1 LRGTYD
7 LNSTPVDYEKKG
19 NFRPESVFS
28 RKIKAGKRRTYFF
41 DVKATKSNDYFLTIT
56 ESKKRPDES
65 YERFKIFLYK
75 EDFNKFIETM
85 TETIDHIKKE
95 LMPDFDFDAFNRRQ
109 FESDQNYNANNSSS
123 SVSETTNDM
132 AEPLI
137 EEKPAE
143 EKPATENSAPTEPP
157 PADEDL
163 KW

>member
-1 LRGTYD
+1 MRGTYD

-75 EDFNKFIETM
+75 EDFNKFIETL

-109 FESDQNYNANNSSS
+109 FESDPNYNNTNNNS
-123 SVSETTNDM
+123 VPEAPVDM
-132 AEPLI
+132 AEPLTEEKPV
-137 EEKPAE
+137 EEKPA
-143 EKPATENSAPTEPP
+143 AENSTPTEPP
-157 PADEDL
+157 TSDEDL